1 MSSAGSLRTQLDVG
15 AVAVA
20 SAPMC
25 VNKVRRLML
34 AGEAADGS
42 FARER
47 IRKQKM
53 AEGVSKKAARQPWM
67 GERAKKLNGAAS
79 KGKGPVSVKAP
90 MRKGVHRK
98 AGSAARPAAAGR
110 LGHGPRRGKPLLKGS
125 AGRKAHSRPAQTFA
139 T

>member
-1 MSSAGSLRTQLDVG
+1 
-15 AVAVA
+15 
-20 SAPMC
+20 
-25 VNKVRRLML
+25 VRCLLL

-67 GERAKKLNGAAS
+67 GERAKKLDGAAA
-79 KGKGPVSVKAP
+79 KGKGSLAVKP
-90 MRKGVHRK
+90 PIRKGVHRK
-98 AGSAARPAAAGR
+98 AGSAARPAAAGK
-110 LGHGPRRGKPLLKGS
+110 LSHGPRRGKPLGKGS
-125 AGRKAHSRPAQTFA
+125 AGRKAHSRPVQTAA